1 MDGQDNQQQQQGLQ
15 SASQDTGT
23 ADSSLDWGP
32 DVSYQWL
39 VGIVGFSYA
48 DVCRVRADDPIDVFR
63 LVAFHFEDAS
73 RSADSLA
80 ESIPDYVRCRRDDGL
95 RPPTLRA
102 VYSRIRT
109 WWMQRYYELPVE
121 VVQVVR
127 EILDQHARQ
136 YEEVRAGPLTQA
148 ELHY

>member
-95 RPPTLRA
+95 WGDAAWLWVVVGGWRLVVGGCRG
-102 VYSRIRT
+102 
-109 WWMQRYYELPVE
+109 LP
-121 VVQVVR
+121 
-127 EILDQHARQ
+127 L
-136 YEEVRAGPLTQA
+136 GCGWL
-148 ELHY
+148 